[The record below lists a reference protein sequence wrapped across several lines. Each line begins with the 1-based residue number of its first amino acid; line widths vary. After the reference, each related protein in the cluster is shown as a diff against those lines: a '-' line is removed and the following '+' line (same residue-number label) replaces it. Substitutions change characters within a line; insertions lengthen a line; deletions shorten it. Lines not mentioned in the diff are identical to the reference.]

1 MVDASEESQQLDEQ
15 MEMLYGALL
24 RLDERHAPLDAPR
37 ATALSS
43 ASMLLE
49 WSAPAATAAC
59 KLDLKWRVEMRRG
72 QSSGKAGGW
81 EQVATV
87 AAPRAI
93 VREGLRC
100 GLGCSF
106 RVTVLGIDGWNAPS
120 EASPAL
126 TGDVV

>member
-1 MVDASEESQQLDEQ
+1 MSRCCGAAAAVLAALEQAYVPGDA
-15 MEMLYGALL
+15 
-24 RLDERHAPLDAPR
+24 APLDAPR

-43 ASMLLE
+43 ASMLLV
-49 WSAPAATAAC
+49 WNAPSATAAC

-93 VREGLRC
+93 MRC
-100 GLGCSF
+100 ARGFGCSE
-106 RVTVLGIDGWNAPS
+106 R
-120 EASPAL
+120 
-126 TGDVV
+126 